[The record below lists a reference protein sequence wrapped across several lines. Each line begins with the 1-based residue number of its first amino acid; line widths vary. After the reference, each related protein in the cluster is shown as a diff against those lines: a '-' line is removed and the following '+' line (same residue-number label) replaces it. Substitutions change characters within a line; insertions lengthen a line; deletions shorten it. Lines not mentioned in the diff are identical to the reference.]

1 MMRSLFSGVSGLR
14 NHQTR
19 MDVIGNNIANVNTV
33 GYKTGRVTFQD
44 VLSQTMS
51 GASSA
56 NSTRGGTNPKQIGLG
71 MGLASIDTIFTDGSF
86 QPTGKQTDLSI
97 QGQGFFILANG
108 STTNRVYSR
117 AGNFD
122 FDEFGNYVVPGT
134 GLQVMGWQADANGVL
149 NTNDDITTIKIP
161 VGSIMDARAT
171 TSATFQYNLSSE
183 VEALT
188 IANAADPDY
197 THPSRWSSSITVYDG
212 QGSAHKV
219 TGTFEKINANEWVFT
234 PATTTDTGSTVAAVH
249 GNSVLLTFSATN
261 GAFVSAQAYN
271 ASPPPYHPAD
281 PAGGGTGVVPPVPA
295 TDPPLPVILHINPDD
310 TLGYG
315 AADFDVTLDFSA
327 LKQNGGATTVQALE
341 QDGYPA
347 GELDRVTVDSSGV
360 IQGQF
365 TNGEFQTLAQVAL
378 ATFNNPA
385 GLTKAGSSLYS
396 ESNNSG
402 VPQVGTTKTGG
413 RGELSPGTLEM
424 SNVDLA
430 EEFSN
435 MVITQRGFQAN
446 SRIITTTD
454 EMLQELANLK
464 R

>member
-19 MDVIGNNIANVNTV
+19 MDVIGNNIANVNTI
-33 GYKTGRVTFQD
+33 GYKAGRANFQD
-44 VLSQTMS
+44 VLSQTLS

-56 NSTRGGTNPKQIGLG
+56 SATRGGTNPKQVGLG

-86 QPTGKQTDLSI
+86 QPTGKQSDLSI

-108 STTNRVYSR
+108 SVTNRVYSR

-122 FDEFGNYVVPGT
+122 FDEYGNYVVPGT
-134 GLQVMGWQADANGVL
+134 GLQVMGWMADANGVL

-161 VGSIMDARAT
+161 VGGTMAARAT
-171 TSATFQYNLSSE
+171 TSITFEHNLSGE

-188 IANAADPDY
+188 AANAADPDY
-197 THPSRWSSSITVYDG
+197 AHPSRYKASIPVYDG

-219 TGTFEKINANEWVFT
+219 SGTFEKVNSNQWLFT
-234 PATTTDTGSTVAAVH
+234 PDATTDTGSTVAPVL
-249 GNSVLLTFSATN
+249 GNSVLLTFDAAN
-261 GAFVSAQAYN
+261 GAFVSAVPYN
-271 ASPPPYHPAD
+271 AGTPHPID
-281 PAGGGTGVVPPVPA
+281 DGGSTAGAA
-295 TDPPLPVILHINPDD
+295 TDPFEITIDPDD
-310 TLGYG
+310 AAGYG
-315 AADFDVTLDFSA
+315 AATFTATLDFSA
-327 LKQNGGATTVQALE
+327 LTQRGGESTAQALE

-347 GELDRVTVDSSGV
+347 GELDRITIDTSGV
-360 IQGQF
+360 IQGNF
-365 TNGEFQTLAQVAL
+365 TNGEFQTLARVAL

-402 VPQVGTTKTGG
+402 VAQIGTTKTGG